1 MEHLQVRSD
10 GETLGIF
17 NFRINPTGTLSVI
30 NSTPTQTCSV
40 TDRMLLSVWIDA
52 ALVLWPSNVLINS
65 TPNPTLLGN
74 GSDLVECWDGCCSC
88 LRTDKVFN
96 QLHPNPTL
104 LGTDRM
110 LLSVGMDAAL
120 VLGPSNV
127 LINSTPT
134 QPC

>member
-30 NSTPTQTCSV
+30 NSTPTQPCSV

-52 ALVLWPSNVLINS
+52 ALVLWPSNVFINS

-74 GSDLVECWDGCCSC
+74 GSDLVEFLDGCCSC
-88 LRTDKVFN
+88 FGADNFF
-96 QLHPNPTL
+96 
-104 LGTDRM
+104 
-110 LLSVGMDAAL
+110 
-120 VLGPSNV
+120 
-127 LINSTPT
+127 
-134 QPC
+134 

>member
-1 MEHLQVRSD
+1 
-10 GETLGIF
+10 
-17 NFRINPTGTLSVI
+17 
-30 NSTPTQTCSV
+30 
-40 TDRMLLSVWIDA
+40 MLLSVWIDA

-110 LLSVGMDAAL
+110 LLSAGIDAAL
-120 VLGPSNV
+120 VLGPTNV

-134 QPC
+134 QRIECG